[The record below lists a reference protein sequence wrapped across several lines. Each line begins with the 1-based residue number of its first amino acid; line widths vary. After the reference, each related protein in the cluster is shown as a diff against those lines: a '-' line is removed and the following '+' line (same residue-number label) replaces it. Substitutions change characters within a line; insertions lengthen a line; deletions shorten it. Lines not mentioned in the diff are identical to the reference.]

1 MRICVLTQPGARGEL
16 EPCSFRLGSQRV
28 PIVGI
33 IDRWRGPGQRY
44 LVRDRT
50 GRRFVL
56 RKQESGSW
64 ELEAVYGPAPH
75 LARGAPPAP

>member
-1 MRICVLTQPGARGEL
+1 MKICVLTQPGARGEL
-16 EPCSFRLGSQRV
+16 EPCSFRLGGQRV

-33 IDRWRGPGQRY
+33 LDRWRGPVQRF

-56 RKQESGSW
+56 RQQNSGSW
-64 ELEAVYGPAPH
+64 ELEAVYGPAP
-75 LARGAPPAP
+75 RPMKGTPAAS